1 MIGPAANQAQLKKA
15 IEECIGT
22 DQSILDVL
30 WKKTLSP
37 LKNVTRR
44 IQSRAKTLTSLPGTD
59 GDNNQL
65 QFDLVSIQLVRVVDS
80 ST

>member
-44 IQSRAKTLTSLPGTD
+44 IQSRAKTFRTYALTDALGY
-59 GDNNQL
+59 GC
-65 QFDLVSIQLVRVVDS
+65 
-80 ST
+80 